1 MAKAGGRLT
10 FLGRAIIL
18 DGEIK
23 AAGGGAIGCGNGTT
37 VELTNSTLTGNQATK
52 GGGVYVSGS
61 SATFTMKGT
70 SCVISAPDK
79 NDVYLDGGAKI
90 TVADT
95 LNPQGGIAARIT
107 VPNDQ
112 YQTTTQVLDG
122 SITDGTPQNYTKFTV
137 TPKDTTSWY
146 VGSNGRLTTVKP

>member
-18 DGEIK
+18 DGKIK

-61 SATFTMKGT
+61 SAMFTMKGT

-90 TVADT
+90 KLEGTLTPAD
-95 LNPQGGIAARIT
+95 GKAARIT
-107 VPNDQ
+107 VPDDKYDSN
-112 YQTTTQVLDG
+112 TQVLTG
-122 SITDGTPQNYTKFTV
+122 SAISSNYTKFAV
-137 TPKDTTSWY
+137 TPQTTPPQNWK
-146 VGSNGRLTTVKP
+146 VGNNGYLQTDP